1 MFHKATDL
9 KFKEGTVLEVTFQD
23 GKVNRYDVAVLFGKY
38 PQLRALEDSEL
49 FRSGQLMGY
58 GIRWTDE
65 LDIETET
72 IYEEGK
78 TIRVKKPARYIMIGK
93 AVAAARAKKNLS
105 QKELS
110 ELSGIDQSDLSKI
123 ERGVANPSV
132 GTLTRIA
139 EAMGA
144 ELQFS
149 INT

>member
-23 GKVNRYDVAVLFGKY
+23 GKVNQYDMAVLFKKY
-38 PQLRALEDSEL
+38 PQLHALENRDL
-49 FRSGQLMGY
+49 FRSGELMGY

-65 LDIETET
+65 LDVETET

-93 AVAAARAKKNLS
+93 VVAAARAKKNLS

-144 ELQFS
+144 ELQVS
-149 INT
+149 INI

>member
-9 KFKEGTVLEVTFQD
+9 KFKEGTKLEVTFQD
-23 GKVNRYDVAVLFGKY
+23 GKVNQYDMAVLFEKY
-38 PQLRALEDSEL
+38 PQLRALEDRDL
-49 FRSGQLMGY
+49 FRSGQLLGY
-58 GIRWTDE
+58 GIRWSDD
-65 LDIETET
+65 LDIEIET
-72 IYEEGK
+72 IYEEGQ
-78 TIRVKKPARYIMIGK
+78 TIRLKKAARYIAIGN

-110 ELSGIDQSDLSKI
+110 ELSGIDQSDISKI